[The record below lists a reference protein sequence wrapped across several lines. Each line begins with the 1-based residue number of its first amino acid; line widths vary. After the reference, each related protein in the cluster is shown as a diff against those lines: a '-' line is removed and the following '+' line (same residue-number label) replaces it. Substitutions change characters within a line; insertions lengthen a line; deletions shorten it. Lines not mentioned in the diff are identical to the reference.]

1 MVKLSEVERDALEDI
16 FAGLHTDRLTLV
28 EKIVH
33 FFKRLF

>member
-16 FAGLHTDRLTLV
+16 FAGLRRDRMTLL
-28 EKIVH
+28 ERIVH